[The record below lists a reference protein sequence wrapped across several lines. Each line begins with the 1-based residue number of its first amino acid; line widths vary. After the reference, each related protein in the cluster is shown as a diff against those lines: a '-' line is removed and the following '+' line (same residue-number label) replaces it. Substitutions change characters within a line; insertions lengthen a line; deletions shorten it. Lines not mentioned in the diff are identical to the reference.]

1 MSIFKK
7 YGGRMIVT
15 IVTIIL
21 LILIGLTARDR
32 EKITIAENTIGKFI
46 APVEKLFYNVG
57 ENIASTF
64 KSIGNLSQMK
74 KENVAL
80 KGEEAQLRSQ
90 NRKYENIINQSSYL
104 KNEAVL
110 RENTKYDLVNAQII
124 GKDPGNWFDRFII
137 DKGSKDGIK
146 KNDPVIQAI
155 EVEDEIIEEG
165 LVGRVTEVGEN
176 WAKVVAIIDE
186 GSNVSFNVIRTQ
198 DGGIVSGNVEGNL
211 NGYLFDSKADIVR
224 GDKLITSGL
233 GGIFIKG
240 LYIGEISEVTKKS
253 DDLMKRV
260 NVNTSVIFNKLNDVF
275 IIIGNKE

>member
-32 EKITIAENTIGKFI
+32 EKITNAENTIGKII

-74 KENVAL
+74 KENVEL
-80 KGEEAQLRSQ
+80 KGEVAQLRNQ

-155 EVEDEIIEEG
+155 EVEDEVIEEG

>member
-1 MSIFKK
+1 
-7 YGGRMIVT
+7 
-15 IVTIIL
+15 
-21 LILIGLTARDR
+21 
-32 EKITIAENTIGKFI
+32 
-46 APVEKLFYNVG
+46 
-57 ENIASTF
+57 
-64 KSIGNLSQMK
+64 MK

-80 KGEEAQLRSQ
+80 KGEVAQLRSQ